1 MHGGEL
7 IGCDSSMHLSHRGLL
22 TLDTL
27 GMLEREEEEQ
37 PATQQPLSQSMPPEG
52 AREGLLPEVEND
64 GSTSHRESK
73 NNAKRRIAYYINEE
87 NKHDASVYAAPPMV
101 PQSRAAREA
110 EEDSPPYVLPAASQP
125 TSPAGVFL
133 I

>member
-7 IGCDSSMHLSHRGLL
+7 IGCDTSMHLSHRGLL

-87 NKHDASVYAAPPMV
+87 NKHDASVYAALRW
-101 PQSRAAREA
+101 SLRAAQLAR
-110 EEDSPPYVLPAASQP
+110 PKRTHRRTCCPLRASQRAQQAY
-125 TSPAGVFL
+125 S
-133 I
+133 